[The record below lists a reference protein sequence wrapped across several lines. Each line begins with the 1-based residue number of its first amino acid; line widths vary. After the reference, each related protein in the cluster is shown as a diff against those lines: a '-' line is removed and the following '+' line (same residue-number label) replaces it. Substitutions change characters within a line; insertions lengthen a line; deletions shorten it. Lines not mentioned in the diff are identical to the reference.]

1 MPELAERTLSQRLII
16 VMRFLIHEIK
26 KLSSLFI
33 FFLIGFGYILLITK
47 LYIETYDVN
56 IYVFSRLIVA
66 ALVAAKAV
74 VIIDAT
80 PLMAKFADSPR
91 YIRLIYKSGIYTGA
105 VLILGAIEGLI
116 EKYHSTKALG
126 PAIAEYFA
134 SRNFNRFLA
143 TVLSIGIIFFI
154 HNIFR
159 EIEIIYGKGTVQ
171 KLFLEVPKRNSN

>member
-1 MPELAERTLSQRLII
+1 MQA
-16 VMRFLIHEIK
+16 LIHEIK
-26 KLSSLFI
+26 KLSSLFL
-33 FFLIGFGYILLITK
+33 FFLIGFGYIVLITK

-56 IYVFSRLIVA
+56 VFVFAKVIVA

-74 VIIDAT
+74 MIMDAT
-80 PLMAKFADSPR
+80 PLMRKFTNSPR
-91 YIRLIYKSGIYTGA
+91 YIRLIYKSSIYTGA
-105 VLILGAIEGLI
+105 VMILGAIEGLV
-116 EKYHSTKALG
+116 EQYHATKALV
-126 PAIAEYFA
+126 PAITEYFA

-171 KLFLEVPKRNSN
+171 KLFLDLPNRNSN